1 MGVGA
6 ADDGGVQHAGER
18 DIPDV
23 AAAALDKPRVLLA
36 QEAIT
41 DELHGG
47 SVSKR
52 RRLTNDAPLTTLP
65 S

>member
-1 MGVGA
+1 
-6 ADDGGVQHAGER
+6 VQHAGER
-18 DIPDV
+18 DVPDV
-23 AAAALDKPRVLLA
+23 APAALDEPRVLLA
-36 QEAIT
+36 EEPVA

-52 RRLTNDAPLTTLP
+52 RRLTNDDALATLP